1 MDFWQYY
8 LNFLDLN
15 SLAFVGAQP
24 VITGGLINKVVVKEI
39 PEDEQKLIT
48 DRLKAIDNKLQTE
61 QTYLQKIQLLKKGLM
76 EDLLS
81 GKKQVKVSEPL
92 IATDV
97 SDRL

>member
-1 MDFWQYY
+1 MNLWQYY

-39 PEDEQKLIT
+39 PEDEQILIAE
-48 DRLKAIDNKLQTE
+48 RLKTIDNKLHIE
-61 QTYLQKIQLLKKGLM
+61 QTYLQKMQSLKKGLM

-81 GKKQVKVSEPL
+81 GRKQVKVAEEVLTQSEN
-92 IATDV
+92 
-97 SDRL
+97 